1 MKCHDGQKAS
11 FSSFQQIY
19 FGHVK
24 ALPYSTALVC
34 FCDSLY
40 RTSESLR
47 VRLSVVC
54 YAGAFTTSSLCAW
67 YQRAASGCATQEL
80 VEWKGLPWNN
90 RPTHCLLLLEGEKRQ
105 QLSVTAHLRF
115 FLCLVLLFVV
125 FVTSPPCYDWS
136 FPEHGGESVQFLSD
150 RRQKTVQPV
159 SLIILVHIQECHFR

>member
-90 RPTHCLLLLEGEKRQ
+90 RPTHCLLLLEGGKKTAAVSYSSSPLFPLSCAFVCCFCYISTLLWLIFSWARWWKCAIPVRQ
-105 QLSVTAHLRF
+105 TPKNSATRQPDHLGPHSRMPF
-115 FLCLVLLFVV
+115 
-125 FVTSPPCYDWS
+125 
-136 FPEHGGESVQFLSD
+136 
-150 RRQKTVQPV
+150 
-159 SLIILVHIQECHFR
+159 